1 MNLDKLFTHPLL
13 RRELLP
19 HYVPA
24 FSTWLIT
31 LLSFI
36 AVAWYSAEQDSARTI
51 RLEAAQSR
59 ERAALDDE
67 NRALAERESIIEY
80 GPKYQKMRQMRA
92 ASDEDRL
99 YLFES
104 LLLYNRLSTFH
115 QLQFTVGTQQHTQ
128 VTLPYPL
135 EKQVLKASE
144 VSIQFQTANYQS
156 FAFFLE
162 GMKRMPGLLMPMQ
175 CQLKNE
181 TINLSSISPERIR
194 YPLDVQC
201 QFAWLSF
208 NHADDAEDTSTE
220 NTSTEDTTP

>member
-59 ERAALDDE
+59 EREALDDE

-181 TINLSSISPERIR
+181 AIELINTTTSSIERTR
-194 YPLDVQC
+194 YPLNIQC

-208 NHADDAEDTSTE
+208 NPPNDAEDTPPTE
-220 NTSTEDTTP
+220 ETTP